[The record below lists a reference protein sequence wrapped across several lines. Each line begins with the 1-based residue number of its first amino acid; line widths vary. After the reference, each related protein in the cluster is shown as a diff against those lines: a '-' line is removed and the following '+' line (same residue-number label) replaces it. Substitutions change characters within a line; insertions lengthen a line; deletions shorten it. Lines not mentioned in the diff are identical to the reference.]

1 MTNWPILSA
10 GFLASATALIHI
22 FVGGKDVARPLLR
35 SSVDEVVKLTLY
47 ACWHLVSVVLV
58 LSSLALLVN
67 GFGFHFSAGVVAFV
81 SALWILSGGVFV
93 VVALW
98 VAQPRGIFR
107 FPQWALLVPVGV
119 LGLWGLA

>member
-10 GFLASATALIHI
+10 GLLASATALVHI
-22 FVGGKDVARPLLR
+22 FLGGKDVARPLLR

-47 ACWHLVSVVLV
+47 ACWHLVSVALV
-58 LSSLALLVN
+58 LSSLVLLVN
-67 GFGFHFSAGVVAFV
+67 GFGFYLSAGMVAFV
-81 SALWILSGGVFV
+81 SALWIIFGGVFLV
-93 VVALW
+93 VTLC

-107 FPQWALLVPVGV
+107 FPQWALLVPVGL